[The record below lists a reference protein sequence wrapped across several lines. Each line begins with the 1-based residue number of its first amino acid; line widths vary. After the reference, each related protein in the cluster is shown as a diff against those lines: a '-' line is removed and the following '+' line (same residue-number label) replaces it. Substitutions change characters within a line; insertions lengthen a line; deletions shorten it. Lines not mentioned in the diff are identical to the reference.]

1 MLQIRNLRKSFGD
14 LQVLKSIDLDVNKG
28 DVVAILG
35 PSGSG
40 KTTML
45 RCLNFLEKSDGG
57 TMLFDDQRVDL
68 ARVTH
73 AEANA
78 LRRRT
83 GFVFQSYNLFANKT
97 ALQNVT
103 EGLIIA
109 RKMPRRRAEEIA
121 RAALVKV
128 GMDDRAD
135 YYPSQLSGGQQQR
148 VAIARAMAADPEI
161 IYFDEPTSALDPELT
176 GEVLA
181 VMRSLAGEGRTMLVV
196 THEMDFA
203 RHAANRVVFMEQG
216 VIVEQN
222 TAEAFFNDPQQPNI
236 RR

>member
-83 GFVFQSYNLFANKT
+83 
-97 ALQNVT
+97 VT
-103 EGLIIA
+103 
-109 RKMPRRRAEEIA
+109 
-121 RAALVKV
+121 
-128 GMDDRAD
+128 
-135 YYPSQLSGGQQQR
+135 R
-148 VAIARAMAADPEI
+148 VATVLVLLVLSTAYVVGSTNSPFL
-161 IYFDEPTSALDPELT
+161 YFN
-176 GEVLA
+176 
-181 VMRSLAGEGRTMLVV
+181 
-196 THEMDFA
+196 F
-203 RHAANRVVFMEQG
+203 
-216 VIVEQN
+216 
-222 TAEAFFNDPQQPNI
+222 
-236 RR
+236 